1 MKKAIKTCILLFI
14 FSSLAFRGNAQDDS
28 IIARTEDS
36 LVTLAD
42 SIYKI
47 PVPEMRADANFRF
60 GKMLVRALENPNS
73 FEYPFTKLQEKIHII
88 YPEDKSFRIFNWVL
102 PYSDYGRRYYG
113 AIQMPGKDKLV
124 LHPLKDVSAQHL
136 QDGEDLVLSNGSW
149 YGCEYYLI
157 KTVSDNDGR
166 KYYTL
171 LGYNNDGM
179 YSAKKLVDI
188 LTFDSSGN
196 PVFGAPVFALPSARN
211 DQDFKKRFILEY
223 KKGASISLNFSKDE
237 NKITFDRLASE
248 VNNNNLKSTFVP
260 IGQTD
265 GLEWQNGIWSF
276 VQNVIQPLQLKDGQ
290 APIDGVMPGG
300 N

>member
-1 MKKAIKTCILLFI
+1 MKKVIKACMLLFT
-14 FSSLAFRGNAQDDS
+14 FLSLAWNSNAQGDS

-136 QDGEDLVLSNGSW
+136 HDGEDLVLSNGNW

-188 LTFDSSGN
+188 LTFDNSGK
-196 PVFGAPVFALPSARN
+196 PVFGAPVFALPSAKN
-211 DQDFKKRFILEY
+211 NQDFKKRFILEY
-223 KKGASISLNFSKDE
+223 KKGASISLNFSNDE

-248 VNNNNLKSTFVP
+248 VNNDNLKSTLVP

-265 GLEWQNGIWSF
+265 GLAWQNGIWNF
-276 VQNVIQPLQLKDGQ
+276 VRNVIQPLQLKDGQ
-290 APIDGVMPGG
+290 APLDGVMPGG